1 MPIERE
7 VPEEIK
13 RKVLERVSNKS
24 LAEIAFKYIKLVEKE
39 DSSLWV
45 KEELPDTNNHALMFM
60 VLACVNYTQR
70 ILRGEDIE

>member
-13 RKVLERVSNKS
+13 RKVLEKVSNKS

-39 DSSLWV
+39 DGSHLG
-45 KEELPDTNNHALMFM
+45 KGRATRH
-60 VLACVNYTQR
+60 Q
-70 ILRGEDIE
+70 